1 VSTTE
6 VTRELP
12 SAATPESAL
21 TAAVVSAAANTDSL
35 PALPVRS
42 RGQHVMTAAAV
53 VVIIYGLSFA
63 ESFLVPLTIGLT
75 VAAISAP
82 LVNWLSRRGAPMVVS
97 ASIVLLVDLAVLGG
111 IGRLL
116 LLAASD
122 LQERLPTYISK
133 ISAMSAAVEHYLQRH
148 GLHKMADAAWIS
160 GEQAGMMLK
169 TFASDFASGAS
180 HLALVMFVVFFLLCE
195 LDVMGEKVR
204 RLSGDADAQ
213 FQRVD
218 RIVRQ
223 VQLYLVVKLW
233 TSLLVA
239 VGAFVVLTLAGV
251 QVALLLSLLLFLLHF
266 IPNIGAVIA
275 AIPAVAVALIDQGPA
290 AAVTVGVAYLVL
302 NMVVGNLVEPRM
314 LGSRLGMSPFVVLV
328 GMLFW
333 GWLWGPAGA
342 LLSVPILAA
351 TKIVLEN
358 IPDLAWIAELADLT
372 VKQEQRTV
380 AAELL
385 SPQRERVGFGL
396 GATERPRKAGARETM
411 PGFPM
416 RRPGG
421 SPSSTPTPKT
431 TGES

>member
-1 VSTTE
+1 MTSPIVPEPVPVEVVSTTGE
-6 VTRELP
+6 K
-12 SAATPESAL
+12 SA
-21 TAAVVSAAANTDSL
+21 V
-35 PALPVRS
+35 PVRT

-53 VVIIYGLSFA
+53 VVVVFGLRFA

-75 VAAISAP
+75 VAAVSAP
-82 LVNWLSRRGAPMVVS
+82 LVNWLSRRGAPTVVS
-97 ASIVLLVDLAVLGG
+97 ASAVLLFDIAVLGG
-111 IGRLL
+111 VGRLL

-122 LQERLPTYISK
+122 LQERLPIYITK
-133 ISAMSAAVEHYLQRH
+133 LSAMGATIEHYLQRH
-148 GLHKMADAAWIS
+148 GLHRVADAAWIS
-160 GEQAGMMLK
+160 GEQAGAMLK
-169 TFASDFASGAS
+169 TFASDFASGAT
-180 HLALVMFVVFFLLCE
+180 HLGLVMFVVFFLLCE
-195 LDVMGEKVR
+195 LTVMGEKVR

-213 FQRVD
+213 FERVD

-239 VGAFVVLTLAGV
+239 VGAFIVLTLAGV

-275 AIPAVAVALIDQGPA
+275 SIPAVIVALMDQGPA
-290 AAVTVGVAYLVL
+290 AALSVGLAYLML
-302 NMVVGNLVEPRM
+302 NMVIGNLVEPRM
-314 LGSRLGMSPFVVLV
+314 LGSRLGMSPFVVLI

-358 IPDLAWIAELADLT
+358 IPDLAWIAELADLNAKPGEKS
-372 VKQEQRTV
+372 VV
-380 AAELL
+380 AELT
-385 SPQRERVGFGL
+385 STRERVGFGL
-396 GATERPRKAGARETM
+396 GAHDRPRKSVGPLETL

-416 RRPGG
+416 RRAP
-421 SPSSTPTPKT
+421 SNQPSSTPS
-431 TGES
+431 GEP